1 MIELSAFQVDQ
12 WGTVGRKKD
21 GILIRSGTRPTF
33 SFEYETVTY
42 TENEKTV
49 FYNLERR
56 NLTVEEQE
64 EVLRYISTIVIDQEL
79 SEKMTANAQAKSILE
94 QTDWYVIRKIETD
107 KAIPEDIT
115 SMRVQA
121 RILCDKD

>member
-21 GILIRSGTRPTF
+21 GILIRSSTRPTF

>member
-42 TENEKTV
+42 TEKEKTV

-56 NLTVEEQE
+56 NLTAEEQE
-64 EVLRYISTIVIDQEL
+64 ELLRYISTITIDQEL